1 MATKLKL
8 MREKVLHEL
17 QHIPKGPLPQGELRM
32 TYWARRMRSLGLK
45 AVDKTRKQVL
55 SECIRRLTGE
65 YPDHKF
71 VYDEKFF
78 E

>member
-8 MREKVLHEL
+8 MREKVRQEL

-32 TYWARRMRSLGLK
+32 TYWARRMHSLGMK
-45 AVDKTRKQVL
+45 SVDKTRKQVL
-55 SECIRRLTGE
+55 SECISQVAGE

-71 VYDEKFF
+71 VYDEEFF
-78 E
+78 R